1 MDVLES
7 TSGKDEGH
15 SSGFTTVAQL
25 RPDTMDHNLQVK
37 VTILLPRVGYV
48 PVVATAWVGAGAAFE
63 CLSLVIPPDLQV
75 YSQVVEVR
83 PVHRGGAGGGRSSGT
98 ARLSECIVGD
108 ETGVVVFTA
117 TGADQGASHQEAA
130 ALMVLLLSLE
140 APFCCPLAD
149 RYTVIAVAM
158 AQVGQYLT
166 LRNAKVDMFKGSLR
180 ISCGKWGSAVVADDL
195 SFQPNVRP
203 MLQSPEVAH
212 ARSDP
217 A

>member
-1 MDVLES
+1 MDVIES
-7 TSGKDEGH
+7 TSGKDDGH

-25 RPDTMDHNLQVK
+25 RPDTMDHNLQLK
-37 VTILLPRVGYV
+37 VAILLPTFAYIH
-48 PVVATAWVGAGAAFE
+48 VVATAWGTGAAFD

-75 YSQVVEVR
+75 FSQVVEVR

-117 TGADQGASHQEAA
+117 SGADQGARHKEAA

-140 APFCCPLAD
+140 APFCCLLAD
-149 RYTVIAVAM
+149 RYTVIAVAL

-166 LRNAKVDMFKGSLR
+166 LRNAKVDMFKGSMR

-203 MLQSPEVAH
+203 LLQSPELAH
-212 ARSDP
+212 AHADP